1 MKKLANKKLTVLD
14 IHRKGIFDMDA
25 MVFCC
30 DNCGRA
36 IVNSATVKDEN
47 GTVYVIGLDCKAT
60 LIDKP
65 KIDEIL
71 SNSEREFW
79 HKQDVK
85 DYKRKQKDIV
95 DVLKYLDNPER
106 YEVKCTTFGS
116 SQDIVVFDNQ
126 KQDNFGN
133 FGATIYSESTRY
145 LFAIGLENVLKSAVN
160 KGIITQY

>member
-1 MKKLANKKLTVLD
+1 MKLKGKKLQILD

-36 IVNSATVKDEN
+36 IVNSATVRDEGGN
-47 GTVYVIGLDCKAT
+47 VYVIGLDCKRT

-65 KIDEIL
+65 HIETIL
-71 SNSEREFW
+71 SDKSRELW

-95 DVLKYLDNPER
+95 DVMKYLDNPER
-106 YEVKCTTFGS
+106 YQVRCIIYGNC
-116 SQDIVVFDNQ
+116 QDLVAYDLKQ
-126 KQDNFGN
+126 QDNFGN
-133 FGATIYSESTRY
+133 YGATIYSKSIGY
-145 LFAIGLENVLKSAVN
+145 LFSIGLENVLKAAVT
-160 KGIITQY
+160 KGIIKKA